1 MFKHY
6 QIFKKK
12 SVAVLMGCALLPAT
26 ALWSM
31 GAQAVTAV
39 YVSAATDGAID
50 AYTLNTQS
58 GELTAIGKAA
68 AGAKV
73 MPMAISPD
81 KSFLYAATRGIPY
94 SAVSYK
100 IDPKSGVLSPL
111 GKAELPDSM
120 AYISTDRTGKWL
132 FSASYGG
139 NKVTVNGI
147 DKDGKVNASVVTVVP
162 TGEKAHSIIAD
173 RKNKFVF
180 ASNLGSDQIVQFR
193 FDAKT
198 GTLTPNEP
206 AEITLPKGNGPRH
219 LVLSP
224 DNKTLYVSNELSGK
238 VARLALNENTGQLT
252 LLDYTDT
259 VPADAGMRAGT
270 ITPDKNSTDSRPQ
283 IWSADLRLTP
293 NGQFLYVS
301 ERTKSTITLLRVE
314 PKTGQLQYITRYP
327 TETQPRGIQIDP
339 SGKFLIASGEKS
351 TSLSVYRINQDNGDL
366 VRVGQFPTGKGANWV
381 EIVKLP

>member
-6 QIFKKK
+6 QVFKKK
-12 SVAVLMGCALLPAT
+12 SIAVLMGCALLPAA

-31 GAQAVTAV
+31 SAKAVTAV
-39 YVSAATDGAID
+39 YVSAAGDGAID
-50 AYTLNTQS
+50 AYTLNMQS
-58 GELTAIGKAA
+58 GELTAIGKSA

-73 MPMAISPD
+73 MPLAVSPD
-81 KSFLYAATRGIPY
+81 KSHLYAATRGIPY
-94 SAVSYK
+94 SAVSYN
-100 IDPKSGVLSPL
+100 INAKSGVLSPL

-120 AYISTDRTGKWL
+120 AYISTDLTGKWL

-139 NKVTVNGI
+139 NKIAVNGI
-147 DKDGKVNASVVTVVP
+147 DNEGKVNASAVTVVS

-173 RKNKFVF
+173 RKNRFVF

-206 AEITLPKGNGPRH
+206 AEIKLPEGNGPRH

-224 DNKTLYVSNELSGK
+224 DNKTLYVSSELSGK
-238 VARLALNENTGQLT
+238 VARLALDEKTGQLT

-259 VPADAGMRAGT
+259 IPAEAGMRAGT
-270 ITPDKNSTDSRPQ
+270 SAPDKNNADGRPQ

-293 NGQFLYVS
+293 NGKFLYIS

-314 PKTGQLQYITRYP
+314 PKTGQLKYITRYP

-339 SGKFLIASGEKS
+339 SGQFLIASGEKS

-366 VRVGQFPTGKGANWV
+366 VRVGRYPTGKGANWV

>member
-1 MFKHY
+1 MFKNY
-6 QIFKKK
+6 QVVKKK
-12 SVAVLMGCALLPAT
+12 SLAVLMGCALLPAV
-26 ALWSM
+26 ALWSI

-39 YVSAATDGAID
+39 YVSAAADGAID

-58 GELTAIGKAA
+58 GELTAIGKVV

-73 MPMAISPD
+73 MPMAVSPD
-81 KSFLYAATRGIPY
+81 KSFLYAAMRGIPY

-100 IDPKSGVLSPL
+100 IDPKSGALSPL

-120 AYISTDRTGKWL
+120 AYLSTDFTGKWL
-132 FSASYGG
+132 LSASYGG
-139 NKVTVNGI
+139 NKVAVNGI

-173 RKNKFVF
+173 RQNKFVF

-206 AEITLPKGNGPRH
+206 AEIKLPEGNGPRH

-224 DNKTLYVSNELSGK
+224 DNKTLYVSNELSGN
-238 VARLALNENTGQLT
+238 VARLALNEKTGQLT

-270 ITPDKNSTDSRPQ
+270 ITPDKKNSDSRPQ

-293 NGQFLYVS
+293 NGKFLYVS

-314 PKTGQLQYITRYP
+314 PKTGQLKYITRYP

-366 VRVGQFPTGKGANWV
+366 VRVGQYPTGKGANWV
-381 EIVKLP
+381 EIVNLP